1 MAESSLDSLCETHA
15 MDVEWRAFE
24 LRPVGMPPI
33 PPEAEAAHREK
44 IAAGWPRVQQI
55 ARERFG
61 LEMRRMEGD
70 GHHPTRLAHVGA
82 KFASERGQGEAYQRA
97 VFRAHWQELR
107 DISSPDVL
115 AEIAARLGLDEAEF
129 RAALQDENYVAAVE
143 TDEYWAWQQGLNG
156 VPAFIFGRRYLV
168 SGAQPPE
175 VLRQVVDQCIE
186 EGRVT

>member
-1 MAESSLDSLCETHA
+1 
-15 MDVEWRAFE
+15 
-24 LRPVGMPPI
+24 
-33 PPEAEAAHREK
+33 
-44 IAAGWPRVQQI
+44 
-55 ARERFG
+55 
-61 LEMRRMEGD
+61 MEGD

-129 RAALQDENYVAAVE
+129 RAALKDENYVAAVE

-175 VLRQVVDQCIE
+175 VLRQVADQCIE

>member
-97 VFRAHWQELR
+97 VFRA
-107 DISSPDVL
+107 
-115 AEIAARLGLDEAEF
+115 
-129 RAALQDENYVAAVE
+129 ALQDETYLAAVE

-175 VLRQVVDQCIE
+175 VLRQVADQCIE